1 VVLTDTHT
9 HLYADEFLPDR
20 AEMIQRA
27 LSAGV
32 SRLFLPNIDSN
43 SIPGLFELVKH
54 YPQHCFPMMGL
65 HPCSVNEEFQ
75 KELKVVEYWLTQ
87 RKFYAIG
94 EVGIDLYWDTSFAEQ
109 QKYAFDFQ
117 VQLAKKYRLP
127 VIIHTRNAFK
137 EAYEIILRHNDKN
150 LKGIFHCFSGNAEEA
165 EQVISLGGF
174 KLGIG
179 GVLTFK
185 NAGLDKV
192 LEHISPEHMVLETD
206 APYLAPVP
214 YRGKRNESSYLS
226 LVAAKLGE
234 LKKLSVEEIAAI
246 TTANSKYI
254 FGN

>member
-1 VVLTDTHT
+1 
-9 HLYADEFLPDR
+9 
-20 AEMIQRA
+20 
-27 LSAGV
+27 
-32 SRLFLPNIDSN
+32 
-43 SIPGLFELVKH
+43 
-54 YPQHCFPMMGL
+54 MMGL

-87 RKFYAIG
+87 RKFCAIG

-117 VQLAKKYRLP
+117 IQLAKKYQLP

-137 EAYEIILRHNDKN
+137 EVFEIVLLHNDKN
-150 LKGIFHCFSGNAEEA
+150 LKGIFHCFSGSIEEA

-192 LEHISPEHMVLETD
+192 IERISPEHMVLETD
-206 APYLAPVP
+206 SPYLAPAP
-214 YRGKRNESSYLS
+214 YRGKRNESSYLV
-226 LVAAKLGE
+226 LVAGKLAE
-234 LKKLSVEEIAAI
+234 LKKLSVEEIAEI